1 MKSIIDIHER
11 NGGKKANV
19 DGCETADFFETGAK
33 QRRWSKKGQKDDK
46 QFHKTGSLDP

>member
-1 MKSIIDIHER
+1 MKSIIFTKEMVE
-11 NGGKKANV
+11 KKQMWMVAK
-19 DGCETADFFETGAK
+19 TADFFETGAK